1 MHLYKFIN
9 IFTIVWLIQT
19 SQTIASHLSVR
30 YFWKLSV
37 IWIKYLT
44 IMIVAFCIPAEF
56 KHISKRIKPNK
67 LNIRVMA
74 NEIMLAQH
82 IKFKVCLKCCLIILY
97 HLCRISFQIVLEKS
111 FVASE
116 FLVVIVHP
124 IVVVIYMCV
133 VNSRINSQIRLYL

>member
-1 MHLYKFIN
+1 MYLYKCIHLL
-9 IFTIVWLIQT
+9 IIVWLIKN
-19 SQTIASHLSVR
+19 SQTISSHLSVR
-30 YFWKLSV
+30 YLWKLNL
-37 IWIKYLT
+37 IWIKYLI

-82 IKFKVCLKCCLIILY
+82 VKFKVCLKCCLIILY

-116 FLVVIVHP
+116 FLVVVVHP

>member
-1 MHLYKFIN
+1 MYLYKCIHLL
-9 IFTIVWLIQT
+9 IIVWLIKN
-19 SQTIASHLSVR
+19 SQTISSHLSVR
-30 YFWKLSV
+30 YFWKLNV
-37 IWIKYLT
+37 IWIKYLI

-82 IKFKVCLKCCLIILY
+82 VKFKVCLKCCLIILY

-116 FLVVIVHP
+116 FLVVVVHP

>member
-1 MHLYKFIN
+1 
-9 IFTIVWLIQT
+9 
-19 SQTIASHLSVR
+19 
-30 YFWKLSV
+30 
-37 IWIKYLT
+37 
-44 IMIVAFCIPAEF
+44 MIVAFCIPAEF
-56 KHISKRIKPNK
+56 KHISKRINQNN

-74 NEIMLAQH
+74 NEIILAQH
-82 IKFKVCLKCCLIILY
+82 VKFKVCLKCCLITLY

>member
-1 MHLYKFIN
+1 MCVYKCIHL
-9 IFTIVWLIQT
+9 FTIVWLIKN
-19 SQTIASHLSVR
+19 SQTFDSHLSVR
-30 YFWKLSV
+30 YFLKLTM
-37 IWIKYLT
+37 IWIKYLI

-82 IKFKVCLKCCLIILY
+82 VKFKVCLKCCLITLY

>member
-1 MHLYKFIN
+1 MAISYD
-9 IFTIVWLIQT
+9 LIE
-19 SQTIASHLSVR
+19 
-30 YFWKLSV
+30 
-37 IWIKYLT
+37 YLI

-74 NEIMLAQH
+74 NEKMLAQH
-82 IKFKVCLKCCLIILY
+82 VKFKACFKCCLIILY
-97 HLCRISFQIVLEKS
+97 HLCRISFQTVLEKS

-116 FLVVIVHP
+116 FLIVLVHP
-124 IVVVIYMCV
+124 IFVVIYMCV